1 MSSKK
6 GCPTYNFSVAI
17 VKNDKDEFLAV
28 KETKNRGWWL
38 PAGRVDGAETFEEA
52 AVRETLE
59 EAGVKIKL
67 KGILRVERTVQDSE
81 QGVYARMRVVFY
93 AEPDPPHQV
102 PKVLSLSRPRMEEAE
117 RNGNLLD
124 WDRKRARKKNTQ
136 KETVPLL
143 MSLLLWP
150 GPGLA
155 VVLSRGASDIMV

>member
-102 PKVLSLSRPRMEEAE
+102 PKVLSLSLAPGWKRLKGMGIFWTGIGREQEKRTPK
-117 RNGNLLD
+117 
-124 WDRKRARKKNTQ
+124 RK
-136 KETVPLL
+136 LFL
-143 MSLLLWP
+143 C
-150 GPGLA
+150 
-155 VVLSRGASDIMV
+155 